1 MTDTVVLRDDLLQWL
16 SSVEKD
22 NCMVSLTVP
31 QICNHSSPETNQ
43 IPPNIIP
50 FTHRV
55 TMNRELQ
62 VLNPLQAYLG
72 KIKIIS
78 TKLICITH
86 SKKLVRLRLGSRLL
100 RKAPRTVPSCQIKQQ
115 VGIGRFSVRSIRKL
129 SIKVT
134 TRKRNH
140 RSLSLVE

>member
-1 MTDTVVLRDDLLQWL
+1 MTDTVVLRDELLQWL
-16 SSVEKD
+16 SSAKKG
-22 NCMVSLTVP
+22 NCMAILTVP
-31 QICNHSSPETNQ
+31 HICSHFSPETNQ
-43 IPPNIIP
+43 ISPNIVP
-50 FTHRV
+50 FIHRV

-62 VLNPLQAYLG
+62 VPNHLQAYLG

-78 TKLICITH
+78 TKLISIIH
-86 SKKLVRLRLGSRLL
+86 SKKLVRLRLGSHLL

-134 TRKRNH
+134 THKRSH